1 MTYFKKLKDLF
12 VKTIYIS
19 EFTYVK
25 NKTLRIFASILLA
38 NLSVAFDILII
49 ITFSNI
55 LIGEI
60 SYQNSLILGS
70 MELIDRYTFLFPL
83 LVIFRF
89 LFLFIEKT
97 NLEFLA
103 LNVQQNLKNKLIQ
116 QVFSKKNMS
125 TSDIYYY
132 VNAVSVAIGQFYK
145 SFSYFLNYFFQSIVY
160 SIFLFI
166 TKPDLFVIFIFAGLF
181 IIGPTK
187 YFVSRGKNYQHISFN
202 EDQDLNKLIQR
213 IVDNLF
219 IIKILSTIDKELLRF
234 QNKTKN
240 YINAQKYNNV
250 FGGLNSI
257 FPSMFTILILSI
269 ILVAFDVSNL
279 ISLEFIAIL
288 IRLFQS
294 LGLMN
299 NGVGLVLNSSVYVEE
314 LYKFNEE
321 NPNIDKESYLIDN
334 DYKKV
339 VEFENV
345 EFKYFNSDDEIFQNL
360 NLEFA
365 SGKHTVITGPNGS
378 GKSTLLGLIAGLYTP
393 SKGLIKLNTSNIGYV
408 GVTPLVF
415 EGTIKENL
423 LYGNMK
429 KIDDEELL
437 EILNEFSFF
446 NEEEISLDYQVNNK
460 TLSSGQL
467 QKISFMRSLLN
478 DTKLLLLDE
487 STSNIDSSSKN
498 HIKNILKN
506 RKITV
511 INCTHN
517 IEDFDFDERLIID
530 LQEGSRKVKKLN

>member
-1 MTYFKKLKDLF
+1 MTYFKKLKELF
-12 VKTIYIS
+12 VKTVYIS

-25 NKTLRIFASILLA
+25 NKTLRILVSILLA

-55 LIGEI
+55 LIGKI
-60 SYQNSLILGS
+60 DYQYSLIINS
-70 MELIDRYTFLFPL
+70 IEFIDRYKFLFPL

-132 VNAVSVAIGQFYK
+132 VNVVSVAIGQFYK

-181 IIGPTK
+181 IIAPTK
-187 YFVSRGKNYQHISFN
+187 YFVSRGKKYQHISFI
-202 EDQDLNKLIQR
+202 EDQALNKLIQR

-234 QNKTKN
+234 QNKTRN
-240 YINAQKYNNV
+240 FINAQKYNNV

-257 FPSMFTILILSI
+257 FPSMFTILVLSV
-269 ILVAFDVSNL
+269 ILVSYDVSNL

-314 LYKFNEE
+314 LYKFNEQ
-321 NPNIDKESYLIDN
+321 NQNINNESYLLDSN
-334 DYKKV
+334 YKNV

-345 EFKYFNSDDEIFQNL
+345 GFKYFNSDEEIFQNL
-360 NLEFA
+360 NLKFA
-365 SGKHTVITGPNGS
+365 NGKHTIITGTNGS
-378 GKSTLLGLIAGLYTP
+378 GKSTLLGMIAGLYTP

-429 KIDDEELL
+429 KIDDRELL

-446 NEEEISLDYQVNNK
+446 NEEEISLEYQINNK

-487 STSNIDSSSKN
+487 STANIDSASKN

-517 IEDFDFDERLIID
+517 IEDFDFDERLTID
-530 LQEGSRKVKKLN
+530 IENGSRRVEKLN